1 MSTMSKKAA
10 IRHARRTVSTLHP
23 CGGGWTFYQL
33 DTDRRAWRE
42 TNPRPYYDAAAARR
56 AALITAAR
64 AALDLPEIDPA
75 TMDSGR
81 WTDALS

>member
-1 MSTMSKKAA
+1 MTKKAA
-10 IRHARRTVSTLHP
+10 IAHARRTVSALTP
-23 CGGGWTFYQL
+23 CGDGWTFYVL
-33 DTDRRAWRE
+33 DTDRQAWRE
-42 TNPRPYYDAAAARR
+42 TNPRPYYAAQAARR

>member
-1 MSTMSKKAA
+1 MTKKAA
-10 IRHARRTVSTLHP
+10 IAHARRTVSTLTP

-42 TNPRPYYDAAAARR
+42 TNPRPWHDAQAARR

-75 TMDSGR
+75 TMDGGR

>member
-1 MSTMSKKAA
+1 MTKTAA
-10 IRHARRTVSTLHP
+10 IAHARRTVSTLHP

-42 TNPRPYYDAAAARR
+42 TNPRPWYDAQAARR
-56 AALITAAR
+56 AALIAAAR

-75 TMDSGR
+75 TMDGGR